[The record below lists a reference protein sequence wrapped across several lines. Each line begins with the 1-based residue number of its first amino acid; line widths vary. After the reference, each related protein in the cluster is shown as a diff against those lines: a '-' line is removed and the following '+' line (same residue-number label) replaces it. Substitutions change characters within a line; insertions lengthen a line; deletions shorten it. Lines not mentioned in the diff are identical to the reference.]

1 MFSVPLEDIIVNN
14 QLPEKLQEMLIR
26 LWVDGA
32 TTSGIFRLNGNA
44 RKIREV
50 KEAIDGSKLNLMSPC
65 TCIY

>member
-1 MFSVPLEDIIVNN
+1 MFSVPLEDIIINN

-26 LWVDGA
+26 LWVDGT

-50 KEAIDGSKLNLMSPC
+50 KEAIDGSKFNVM
-65 TCIY
+65 